1 MLSFEEAREKIIARV
16 RALRG
21 PLATETVELLR
32 ASGRV
37 LAQPVT
43 ADRDYPPFDRSIR
56 DGFALRAED
65 AVPGATL
72 RCIGEIKAG
81 SGFAGVVGRGECVQ
95 IMTGAAV
102 PAGAREGEVVKHL
115 SSDAGRLLLRAN
127 ASSGPQGR
135 ARGDGKHGPWD
146 KPPAR

>member
-56 DGFALRAED
+56 DGFAMRAED

-81 SGFAGVVGRGECVQ
+81 SGFDGVVGRGECVQ

-102 PAGAREGEVVKHL
+102 PPGADAVVMIEHVSVDGERIML
-115 SSDAGRLLLRAN
+115 SPTGTR
-127 ASSGPQGR
+127 GPNTAPR
-135 ARGDGKHGPWD
+135 WT
-146 KPPAR
+146 